1 MEKITYKRGSELY
14 FLLDNHGASQK
25 KLIDR
30 LEAFANMSQF
40 YKEKVE
46 RRAVDDAMVVGN
58 DLEGNKEGV

>member
-1 MEKITYKRGSELY
+1 
-14 FLLDNHGASQK
+14 
-25 KLIDR
+25 
-30 LEAFANMSQF
+30 MSQF

>member
-1 MEKITYKRGSELY
+1 MKKITYKRGRELY
-14 FLLDNHGASQK
+14 FFLNNCGISQK
-25 KLIDR
+25 KLTER